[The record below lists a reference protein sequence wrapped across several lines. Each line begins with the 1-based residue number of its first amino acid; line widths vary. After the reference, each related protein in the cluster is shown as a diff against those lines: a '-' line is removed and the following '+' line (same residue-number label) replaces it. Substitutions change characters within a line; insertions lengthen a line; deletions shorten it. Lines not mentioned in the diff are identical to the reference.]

1 MKKLSLLL
9 FGILILI
16 LNGCGGDNGK
26 PITEQKKSKP
36 TKPKVIN
43 GYTLPPEP
51 DPKINNATLLGV
63 DSNHN
68 GVRDDV
74 ERYIIKRYKDYHKAV
89 TQIGF
94 QFARAYQKI
103 LANPLN
109 TKENHKALSNALDCN
124 FYFRYDGKRFGDK
137 ILVDHYINDTFK
149 SMQLNTKSRL
159 KAYIAYDRELS
170 GGVYGLTPSHQEKSK
185 CSEEV
190 LKVLKVKK

>member
-1 MKKLSLLL
+1 
-9 FGILILI
+9 
-16 LNGCGGDNGK
+16 
-26 PITEQKKSKP
+26 
-36 TKPKVIN
+36 
-43 GYTLPPEP
+43 
-51 DPKINNATLLGV
+51 
-63 DSNHN
+63 
-68 GVRDDV
+68 VRDDV

-124 FYFRYDGKRFGDK
+124 FYFESRAKYFGDP

-149 SMQLNTKSRL
+149 SLQLNTKSRL

-170 GGVYGLTPSHQEKSK
+170 GGVYSLTKAQKMKEGCNSL
-185 CSEEV
+185 V
-190 LKVLKVKK
+190 LKLIGEKK